1 MSRIRR
7 NAALSA
13 VALACAAGSTRADI
27 PYWWYINNSN
37 FGFEIKHMPDFDQ
50 RRSASGNTQGL
61 PNNGSMYCV
70 PTATVNLFAYA
81 ANHGFPNIGPGMANW
96 QLQSKYNIATAT
108 INNVGDVLGGTLA
121 VDGMVDGFGP
131 SLLTGSLDDIGWD
144 DNGGTLLEFLFTVTG
159 GMLAGDYG
167 GNGSQFGVILN
178 LGSGMYTGDW
188 RDSFATTS
196 SSGTA
201 DIAPIPGPGALAAF
215 AVAGG
220 LIRRRRRSV

>member
-1 MSRIRR
+1 MRFRV
-7 NAALSA
+7 LSA
-13 VALACAAGSTRADI
+13 TVVATACVTTAQADFIGLDLLDTPDILAGFIDTSYDANTDAFLASGFALEIDFDGSPPSPIAAGS
-27 PYWWYINNSN
+27 
-37 FGFEIKHMPDFDQ
+37 F
-50 RRSASGNTQGL
+50 L
-61 PNNGSMYCV
+61 
-70 PTATVNLFAYA
+70 L
-81 ANHGFPNIGPGMANW
+81 
-96 QLQSKYNIATAT
+96 TAT